1 MGGWRRH
8 GLLLLLA
15 LMYAD
20 NYVGRQII
28 AVMIE
33 PIKAEYGVSDTL
45 MGLISGLAFALTYA
59 LLGLP
64 IARLG
69 SRLSRTR
76 LLAMSCLLWSLATI
90 SCGLTTGFFLLVA
103 ARMAV
108 ALAEA
113 PSTPTAL
120 SIIADIYPPQ
130 QRSFAISCF
139 TAAPTFAAIAA
150 LSLGAWF
157 VAQHG
162 WRATFFGI
170 GLLMLP
176 VSLVLACLR
185 DPKPGH
191 PLPEG
196 ASNGRMIDDVRALW
210 QDVPIR
216 SLIMATALASL
227 GGTSMGMWNAT
238 FLVRT
243 HGMALEHAGLIAGAV
258 GGTCA
263 GFGILFS
270 GWFTDRMARRNPHSY
285 WRIPLFGHVVAV
297 LTLIGYLSWPV
308 GHDLPIDVGFRV
320 PGAIIFTALSGFFS
334 VWWAA
339 ASFSLL
345 THLVRPE
352 QRSTALTLQSM
363 TTTIIGI
370 GIGPVLVG
378 LLSDLLTPR
387 LGSESLRYALFA
399 NVLVLGSAIV
409 ALKRTSSHPFFK
421 TREPETGLGQP

>member
-1 MGGWRRH
+1 MGGWRQH

-33 PIKAEYGVSDTL
+33 PIKTEYGVSDTL

-59 LLGLP
+59 VLGLP
-64 IARLG
+64 IARVG
-69 SRLSRTR
+69 SRLPRTR
-76 LLAMSCLLWSLATI
+76 LLAISCLIWSLATI
-90 SCGLTTGFFLLVA
+90 SCGLTTGFVLLVM

-113 PSTPTAL
+113 PGTPTAL

-150 LSLGAWF
+150 LSVGAWF
-157 VAQHG
+157 VTQHG

-176 VSLVLACLR
+176 ISLLLACLR
-185 DPKPGH
+185 DPQPAH
-191 PLPEG
+191 PIPSAPANKRL
-196 ASNGRMIDDVRALW
+196 IDDIRPLW
-210 QDVPIR
+210 QDIPIR
-216 SLIMATALASL
+216 SLIIATALASL
-227 GGTSMGMWNAT
+227 AGTSLGMWNAT

-243 HGMALEHAGLIAGAV
+243 HGMALKHAGLIAGAV

-285 WRIPLFGHVVAV
+285 WRIPMIGHVVAIIALGAY
-297 LTLIGYLSWPV
+297 LTWPV
-308 GHDLPIDVGFRV
+308 SLHLPIDIGFPV
-320 PGAIIFTALSGFFS
+320 PGAIVFTAVSGFFS

-345 THLVRPE
+345 THLVRPD
-352 QRSTALTLQSM
+352 QRSTALTLQTM
-363 TTTIIGI
+363 ATTIIGV

-378 LLSDLLTPR
+378 VLSDLLTPWF
-387 LGSESLRYALFA
+387 GSESLRHALFI
-399 NVLVLGSAIV
+399 NLFVYGSAIM
-409 ALKRTSSHPFFK
+409 ALKRTSQHPFFK
-421 TREPETGLGQP
+421 QYLSL